1 MDRSQVNAKF
11 RKHNPKPNKVCVGQY
26 LAGFYQ
32 AVHDMIQKQEG
43 KLEEKNTAAW
53 AMNMTLLEITT
64 QWCKCPWCKRT
75 GAKIE
80 EFLKEDRKSK
90 TNEEVP
96 SN

>member
-1 MDRSQVNAKF
+1 MIKSNL
-11 RKHNPKPNKVCVGQY
+11 RKYNPKPNRVCVGQY
-26 LAGFYQ
+26 LAGFYG
-32 AVHDMIQKQEG
+32 AVHEMLKDQEG

-80 EFLKEDRKSK
+80 EFLKEPR
-90 TNEEVP
+90 NESTP
-96 SN
+96 KAPDAAR